1 MSALIETKNLHF
13 QYLHHQSQNEWI
25 LNGIDLTI
33 QNGEFIAILGSNGCG
48 KSTLAKHFNAL
59 LMPSDGTV
67 RVNGMDT
74 GDEKKQF
81 EIKKLIGMVFQNPD
95 NQLIST
101 IVEEDVA
108 FAPEN
113 LGMPPSEIRER
124 VDWALEAVDMFDY
137 KRHTPFKLSGGQKQ
151 RVAIAGILAMR
162 PQCIVL
168 DEPTSML
175 DPKGR
180 TDVMQTIC
188 RLNHEFGI
196 TIVLITHHM
205 EEAAQAKRVLMMDHG
220 RIAFDDTPER
230 TFEQIERL
238 KKLKLDVPQITEL
251 AHRLQQRGI
260 RIPNGMTQVG
270 QCVEALAAALE
281 ERYGHH

>member
-33 QNGEFIAILGSNGCG
+33 RNGEFIAILGSNGCG

-59 LMPSDGTV
+59 LTPSDGTV
-67 RVNGMDT
+67 LVNGRDT
-74 GDEKKQF
+74 NDEKNQF
-81 EIKKLIGMVFQNPD
+81 EIRKTIGMVFQNPD

-113 LGMPPSEIRER
+113 LGIAPSEIRSR
-124 VDWALEAVDMFDY
+124 VNWALDAVDMLDY

-180 TDVMQTIC
+180 SDVMKTIC
-188 RLNHEFGI
+188 RLNRELGI

-205 EEAAQAKRVLMMDHG
+205 EEAARAKRVILMDQG
-220 RIAFDDTPER
+220 QIASDDTPEN
-230 TFEQIERL
+230 TFEQIELL

-251 AHRLQQRGI
+251 THRMRQHGI
-260 RIPNGMTQVG
+260 LIPKRMVQID
-270 QCVEALAAALE
+270 QCVDALAAALE
-281 ERYGHH
+281 ERYGHY